1 MQDYSGYGQPPY
13 GPTTPMPPMPPRP
26 PRRRTGALSYVLV
39 ALVAGALGAGSVVA
53 LYHPA
58 ASSNSASAQPSVSAP
73 APQPSAAIPQP
84 SSGSGS
90 SGTSASEQAI
100 LAKVAPGLV
109 IINTALQYNS
119 EAAAATGIVITSG
132 GLVLTNNHVIEDSTS
147 ITATTANGKQYK
159 AKVVGYDVTGDIA
172 LIQLQGA
179 SGLRTAP
186 LGTSSAVKTGDQVVA
201 MGNAEGQ
208 NAIVPAAGTVT
219 GLNQTITA
227 GDQGGSVTSET
238 LHGMI
243 QTNADVVS
251 GDSGGPLAD
260 SAGNVIGMD
269 TAGNNGGF
277 SIQQSNAAGYAIP
290 IETALTVARQINTG
304 QASSTVSIGYPP
316 FLGVYIGQGSDSQP
330 AGPGPAA
337 AGHPRRVRRLR
348 RQRQPGLLHQRPQP
362 GRPAEHRGRLLRRA
376 RPRDHLRRP
385 GRGRGH
391 VRRFGHHRGERPPG
405 RRPGQPDRR
414 GIEVPPRPDHLGH
427 LGQPV
432 GSALDQQHEAHRR
445 PAAVA
450 AGAVPGEA
458 GFCSKILT
466 ISSTGRPLVS
476 GRNFQMNAMAR
487 AHSAAKQTST
497 PPRLMAFCQTG
508 NTSTSR
514 KLASTARRSIPGGF
528 GLVQPC

>member
-58 ASSNSASAQPSVSAP
+58 ASSNSASAQPSASAP

-84 SSGSGS
+84 SSGSCS
-90 SGTSASEQAI
+90 SGTSASEKAI
-100 LAKVAPGLV
+100 VAKVAPGLV

-260 SAGNVIGMD
+260 SAG
-269 TAGNNGGF
+269 
-277 SIQQSNAAGYAIP
+277 
-290 IETALTVARQINTG
+290 
-304 QASSTVSIGYPP
+304 
-316 FLGVYIGQGSDSQP
+316 
-330 AGPGPAA
+330 
-337 AGHPRRVRRLR
+337 
-348 RQRQPGLLHQRPQP
+348 QRHRHG
-362 GRPAEHRGRLLRRA
+362 HRG
-376 RPRDHLRRP
+376 
-385 GRGRGH
+385 
-391 VRRFGHHRGERPPG
+391 
-405 RRPGQPDRR
+405 
-414 GIEVPPRPDHLGH
+414 
-427 LGQPV
+427 
-432 GSALDQQHEAHRR
+432 
-445 PAAVA
+445 
-450 AGAVPGEA
+450 
-458 GFCSKILT
+458 
-466 ISSTGRPLVS
+466 
-476 GRNFQMNAMAR
+476 
-487 AHSAAKQTST
+487 
-497 PPRLMAFCQTG
+497 
-508 NTSTSR
+508 
-514 KLASTARRSIPGGF
+514 
-528 GLVQPC
+528 